1 MAWSRNCT
9 IFKIPRT
16 PEVSGHNPAEAT
28 LTTAATF
35 QMNNAKLYVTVV
47 ILPINNNVKFLE
59 YLMQGF
65 RRTMSWNKYR
75 SEIRTEPKNNNLDDC
90 NRTRTHNYSVRK
102 RLSIRLRTR
111 WLWVRAPL

>member
-1 MAWSRNCT
+1 M
-9 IFKIPRT
+9 
-16 PEVSGHNPAEAT
+16 SGHNPAEAT

-90 NRTRTHNYSVRK
+90 NSTRTHNYSVRK

-111 WLWVRAPL
+111 WLWVRVPL